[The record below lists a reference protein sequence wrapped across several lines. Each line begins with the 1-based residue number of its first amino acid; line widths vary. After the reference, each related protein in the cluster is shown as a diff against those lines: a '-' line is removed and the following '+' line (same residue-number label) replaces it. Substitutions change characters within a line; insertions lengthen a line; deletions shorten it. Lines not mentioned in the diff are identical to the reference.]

1 MTKSPSQ
8 RVNALLT
15 TIKTQTV
22 SYDEVIQHL
31 EIMANQ
37 FQKEEAE
44 AYRGL
49 QVVNEYYGVELVG
62 ELLQK
67 SNELT
72 GR

>member
-1 MTKSPSQ
+1 
-8 RVNALLT
+8 
-15 TIKTQTV
+15 
-22 SYDEVIQHL
+22 
-31 EIMANQ
+31 MANQ
-37 FQKEEAE
+37 FQTDEAG

-72 GR
+72 GRGE